1 MSRIYLYSLNSIIM
15 WLNVKKYFE
24 NGVANI
30 QNAWKRAFATLATV
44 AALSGTL
51 TSCNSPEVKASGDAV
66 TAGFEYVHS
75 NGSAEPT
82 RYQYNVEIRK
92 VGDKCIATLD
102 GDWFD
107 NHEFVGTTDEVFWQV
122 SNFLY
127 EKSVN
132 VTQSEEVATKT
143 KEKIKEMRV
152 AYDSIANA
160 KK

>member
-1 MSRIYLYSLNSIIM
+1 MGI
-15 WLNVKKYFE
+15 NVKELLVK
-24 NGVANI
+24 GVEKA
-30 QNAWKRAFATLATV
+30 KTVPKKVVATMATV
-44 AALSGTL
+44 AALSGVL
-51 TSCNSPEVKASGDAV
+51 TSCNSSEVKASGDAV

-75 NGSAEPT
+75 NGSADPT

-102 GDWFD
+102 GDGFD

-122 SNFLY
+122 TNFLY
-127 EKSVN
+127 EKSV
-132 VTQSEEVATKT
+132 VTQSEEVAIKT
-143 KEKIKEMRV
+143 KKKIEEMRV